1 MRSHVSDV
9 IAGSPGVAAFLLGLS
24 IATGAG
30 ATEPVPAPVSVPATQ
45 KGSTSAVAAQTVDA
59 FDRLFQ
65 GPHAGARAVH
75 TKGILAEGTFVPTEQ
90 AALLSRAVHFHGPAI
105 PVVVRFSNF
114 SGLPANVDGDAASN
128 PRGMSIKFVL
138 PDGGDTD
145 IVAHSYNGFP
155 AATPEDFLEFL
166 RVLGSQDA
174 SRIDR
179 FLATHPAAQTFAAAP
194 NRSPQS
200 YAREFYYGVNA
211 FRFTNDAGVSHYGR
225 YRLEPIAGAA
235 YLGPTD
241 VAAKSRDYLAQE
253 LRQRVRREP
262 ARFRL
267 LIQLARP
274 SDPVNDGTMVWP
286 DDRTVINAGTL
297 TLNRTVTD
305 DAARQRAL
313 LFTPL
318 NLVGGIAPSADPMLV
333 ARTRAYRVSF
343 ERRHGIHADEKDK

>member
-1 MRSHVSDV
+1 MRSKVSDV
-9 IAGSPGVAAFLLGLS
+9 IAGSPGVAAFLLALS
-24 IATGAG
+24 IANGAC
-30 ATEPVPAPVSVPATQ
+30 ATEPVPASQ
-45 KGSTSAVAAQTVDA
+45 KGSTSTVAAQTVDA
-59 FDRLFQ
+59 FDRMFQ

-90 AALLSRAVHFHGPAI
+90 AALLTRAVHFHGPAV
-105 PVVVRFSNF
+105 PVEVRFSNF
-114 SGLPANVDGDAASN
+114 AGLPSNVDGDATSN
-128 PRGMSIKFVL
+128 PRGMSIKFLL
-138 PDGGDTD
+138 PGGGDTD

-166 RVLGSQDA
+166 RALGSQDA
-174 SRIDR
+174 SRIER
-179 FLATHPAAQTFAAAP
+179 FLAAHPAAQAFAAAP

-200 YAREFYYGVNA
+200 YARESYYGVNA
-211 FRFTNDAGVSHYGR
+211 FRFTSDAGVSHYGR

-235 YLGPTD
+235 YFTPAE
-241 VAAKSRDYLAQE
+241 AAAQSHDYLAQE
-253 LRQRVRREP
+253 LQQRVKNKP

-274 SDPVNDGTMVWP
+274 SDPVNDGTIVWP

-297 TLNRTVTD
+297 TLNRMVPD
-305 DAARQRAL
+305 DAARQRAM

-333 ARTRAYRVSF
+333 ARNRAYRVSF
-343 ERRHGIHADEKDK
+343 ERRVGADADGKDK